1 MSRPPALPA
10 GIQPGARVDRESPV
24 LRLRPWAQPPQV
36 WSPVDSF
43 VYNFAANNVAVAF
56 GIPLVAGAAV
66 YYPVGSLSIAIL
78 VAGLAC
84 LAEALVYSFLVSS
97 MPRNG
102 GDYVFQNRLLGPT
115 VATTV
120 SFAGVVL
127 GGALWM
133 GITGWFAA
141 KVAVGP
147 FVIMLGVKL
156 DVHAVTAVGQW
167 LFSTAGVVVLGL
179 LAVLWSA
186 LVNIRGMVA
195 YARVQRV
202 LTAVGLAALLV
213 LVGYFALTRLSVN
226 QSVYRGMM
234 LRAVEAGYGMQG
246 RSDALRAIIDLLPLA
261 AFGLIYPG
269 WVAFQAA
276 EVRRSGSLRVQLATI
291 TGSKA
296 FGILF
301 ALVVLPLPI
310 RHVGE
315 ELFGASVY
323 LALRNP
329 DAFWVLAPNLLAL
342 NTAPWLSWITLVLAA
357 IAVNMWFWVWVPNH
371 MLAASRVMLAMTW
384 DRLLPR
390 SMGALH
396 KRWGTP
402 VRAILVFAALS
413 VTMVVVYAS
422 PGVWELALHATLVS
436 LITFSVTCVGAA
448 VFPFMRRELYREST
462 AARFEVMHVPLI
474 SVAACVFIAFA
485 GFVGWRYVTAGVLSA
500 GASLPGIGV
509 CLFAVYGASLALHL
523 LLRRYRR
530 AHEGA
535 DIELYYRDVTR
546 V

>member
-1 MSRPPALPA
+1 
-10 GIQPGARVDRESPV
+10 
-24 LRLRPWAQPPQV
+24 V
-36 WSPVDSF
+36 WSPIDSF

-115 VATTV
+115 AATTF

-147 FVIMLGVKL
+147 FIIMLGVKL
-156 DVHAVTAVGQW
+156 DVRAVTAAGQW
-167 LFSTAGVVVLGL
+167 LFSANGVVVLGL
-179 LAVLWSA
+179 LAVLWSSV
-186 LVNIRGMVA
+186 VNIRGMVV

-202 LTAVGLAALLV
+202 LGTVGLAALLA
-213 LVGYFALTRLSVN
+213 LVAYFALTRLSVN

-234 LRAVEAGYGMQG
+234 LRAVEAGYGVQG
-246 RSDALRAIIDLLPLA
+246 RSDELRAIVDLLPLA

-269 WVAFQAA
+269 WVAFQAG
-276 EVRRSGSLRVQLATI
+276 EVRRSGSLRIQLATI

-296 FGILF
+296 LGIVF

-310 RHVGE
+310 HHVGE

-323 LALRNP
+323 LALRDP
-329 DAFWVLAPNLLAL
+329 DAFWVLAPSLLAL
-342 NTAPWLSWITLVLAA
+342 NTAPWLSWITLGLAA

-390 SMGALH
+390 SMGTLH
-396 KRWGTP
+396 RRWGTP

-413 VTMVVVYAS
+413 VVMVFAYAS
-422 PGVWELALHATLVS
+422 LGVWDLALHATLVN
-436 LITFSVTCVGAA
+436 LIMFAVTCLGAA
-448 VFPFMRRELYREST
+448 AFPFTRRELYREST

-474 SVAACVFIAFA
+474 SVAAFVFIAFA
-485 GFVGWRYVTAGVLSA
+485 GFVAWRYVTADALSA
-500 GASLPGIGV
+500 GVSLREIGFF
-509 CLFAVYGASLALHL
+509 LAAVYGTSLALHL
-523 LLRRYRR
+523 VLRRYRR
-530 AHEGA
+530 THESA
-535 DIELYYRDVTR
+535 DIELYYRDTTR